1 MATDISAQR
10 GSRHEARPESRVD
23 ARLDRREA
31 ILAAARGVLAEKGLE
46 AAKISDIVARAGVAQ
61 GTFYLYFPS
70 KLSLV
75 LALAEDMNTRLLAS
89 VRRVFESTPSLSA
102 AIQAAVVA
110 AFRELERYKDV
121 LGILHSRMGIAD
133 FYAECK
139 KLDEPAHAF
148 VAEMIRAAQ
157 AAGQMAPAVN
167 PTISAQLIVGLL
179 EHAAHACFVLDVQ
192 QPTDAYIAE
201 VVRFIRDGLG
211 VVA

>member
-1 MATDISAQR
+1 MATDISA
-10 GSRHEARPESRVD
+10 RHEIRHDTRPESRID
-23 ARLDRREA
+23 AKLDRRAA
-31 ILAAARGVLAEKGLE
+31 ILAAAREVLAEKGLE

-75 LALAEDMNTRLLAS
+75 IALAEDMNTRLLAS
-89 VRRVFESTPSLSA
+89 VQRVFESTPSLSE

-110 AFRELERYKDV
+110 AFRELEQYKDV

-139 KLDEPAHAF
+139 KLDEPAHEF
-148 VAEMIRAAQ
+148 VAAMIRVAQ
-157 AAGQMAPAVN
+157 AAGQMAPTVN

-211 VVA
+211 VAA

>member
-1 MATDISAQR
+1 MATDISAQY
-10 GSRHEARPESRVD
+10 GIRHEARPWGRVD
-23 ARLDRREA
+23 AKLDRRGA

-75 LALAEDMNTRLLAS
+75 LALAEDMNIRLLAS
-89 VRRVFESTPSLSA
+89 VRRVFEGAPSLSE

-110 AFRELERYKDV
+110 AFRELEEYKDV

-139 KLDEPAHAF
+139 KLDEPAHEF
-148 VAEMIRAAQ
+148 VAEMIRTAQ
-157 AAGQMAPAVN
+157 AAGQMALTVN

-179 EHAAHACFVLDVQ
+179 EHAAHACFVLDMQ

-211 VVA
+211 VAA

>member
-1 MATDISAQR
+1 MATDISAQH
-10 GSRHEARPESRVD
+10 GIRHEARHESRVD
-23 ARLDRREA
+23 VKLDRRAA
-31 ILAAARGVLAEKGLE
+31 ILAAAREVLAEKGLE

-75 LALAEDMNTRLLAS
+75 LALAEDMNTGLLAS
-89 VRRVFESTPSLSA
+89 VQRVFESTPNLSE

-110 AFRELERYKDV
+110 AFRELEQFKDV
-121 LGILHSRMGIAD
+121 LGILHSRMGIVD

-139 KLDEPAHAF
+139 KLDEPSHEF
-148 VAEMIRAAQ
+148 VAAMIRAAQ
-157 AAGQMAPAVN
+157 AAGQMTPTVN

-211 VVA
+211 VAA